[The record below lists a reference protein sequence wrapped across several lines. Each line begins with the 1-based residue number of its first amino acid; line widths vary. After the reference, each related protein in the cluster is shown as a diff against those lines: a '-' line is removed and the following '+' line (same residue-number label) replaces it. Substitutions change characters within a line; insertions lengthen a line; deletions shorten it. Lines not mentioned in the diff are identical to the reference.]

1 MKRFTLLM
9 AGMLCASASFA
20 TDYYVSVDGAGE
32 KNGSSVENA
41 LDFAT
46 MYANVNAYAMGMYSI
61 SQVALIMCQLMRQSL
76 PMVILLS
83 ALLRD
88 SLLYSLAT

>member
-46 MYANVNAYAMGMYSI
+46 M
-61 SQVALIMCQLMRQSL
+61 
-76 PMVILLS
+76 
-83 ALLRD
+83 
-88 SLLYSLAT
+88 